1 MKTVQRIFT
10 VVAASFALLMLVGLG
25 APLLATEGVQAQQFR
40 WVNGHVDSFTFQ
52 LPNFNVVGIKGDSR
66 TEFVRFCNPS
76 TGADSD
82 LTTTN
87 VQYDLLKTAFLTGK
101 SVQVGIHDFGKDPAS
116 GINKLCIDR
125 VILR

>member
-1 MKTVQRIFT
+1 MKTAQRIFT
-10 VVAASFALLMLVGLG
+10 LAAASFALLMLVGLS
-25 APLLATEGVQAQQFR
+25 APLLEIEGAQAQQFR
-40 WVNGHVDSFTFQ
+40 WVNGTVDSFTFQ
-52 LPNFNVVGIKGDSR
+52 LPNFNVVGIKGDTR

-76 TGADSD
+76 TGVDNN

-101 SVQVGIHDFGKDPAS
+101 SVQVGIHDFGKDPAA
-116 GINKLCIDR
+116 GMNRLCIDR